1 MAARKLA
8 LLQPRHLTASTDWAL
23 LLLVQAYR
31 AAASEGTL
39 HKSSTLHRSTSSAS
53 LNEGRGRSVSPAKSD
68 CTR

>member
-1 MAARKLA
+1 M
-8 LLQPRHLTASTDWAL
+8 
-23 LLLVQAYR
+23 LLVQAYR

-53 LNEGRGRSVSPAKSD
+53 LHEDRGRSVSPAKSD